1 MGTLDL
7 NYTFKWI
14 DLTGLYKTFHP
25 RAEYTFFSISHGVFF
40 EIGHVLGHKA
50 SQ

>member
-1 MGTLDL
+1 METLDL

-25 RAEYTFFSISHGVFF
+25 TAEYTFFFISHGVF